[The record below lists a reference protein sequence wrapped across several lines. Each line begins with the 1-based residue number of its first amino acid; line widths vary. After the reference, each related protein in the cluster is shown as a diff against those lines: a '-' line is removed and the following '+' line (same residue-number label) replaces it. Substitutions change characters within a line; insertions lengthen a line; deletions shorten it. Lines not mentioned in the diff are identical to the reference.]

1 MEDEPQNQG
10 ESPREDPING
20 LPEEDDALE
29 NQPDLINVIQQ
40 NAVIVT
46 GWRVR
51 GEQPGP
57 DKPESEGWL

>member
-1 MEDEPQNQG
+1 LEDEPQNQG
-10 ESPREDPING
+10 ESPLEDPING
-20 LPEEDDALE
+20 MPEEDDALE
-29 NQPDLINVIQQ
+29 NQSDLINVIQQ

-57 DKPESEGWL
+57 DKPESEVWL